1 MAARH
6 RRRDFETKFRD
17 DPESS
22 SLKEELARARNDFV
36 SSGLDQLKAAR
47 AVNDA
52 DRVLEIY
59 KSIAPAL
66 DQPARSAIDSEL
78 AKWFL
83 GLIHRRLHAGRIQA
97 DVVQLA
103 ARFAE
108 SFGGTVEG
116 ASVRASLATL
126 RRSVGLCPRCAQP
139 YAGVADAC
147 PNCLR
152 EVTHGPLASLLD
164 AAPERSE

>member
-1 MAARH
+1 MLAFGAAGWGVHALSRFTAAVTLGYFELAARH
-6 RRRDFETKFRD
+6 WRRDFETKFRD

-116 ASVRASLATL
+116 ASVGAF
-126 RRSVGLCPRCAQP
+126 PRHAQ
-139 YAGVADAC
+139 
-147 PNCLR
+147 
-152 EVTHGPLASLLD
+152 T
-164 AAPERSE
+164 